1 MWFYGIVCLNYNTP
15 PSLFHM
21 HLEKKKI
28 LWSSSGG
35 KALRLKNPRKQAYS
49 VTPTPSPVEAG
60 CARTALRGFLLGR
73 HLDGSP
79 NLVGI

>member
-21 HLEKKKI
+21 HLEKFFF
-28 LWSSSGG
+28 LRSSSGG

>member
-28 LWSSSGG
+28 F
-35 KALRLKNPRKQAYS
+35 AVQ
-49 VTPTPSPVEAG
+49 
-60 CARTALRGFLLGR
+60 LRGKGVA
-73 HLDGSP
+73 P
-79 NLVGI
+79 KKPP

>member
-21 HLEKKKI
+21 HLEKKMF
-28 LWSSSGG
+28 WSSSGG
-35 KALRLKNPRKQAYS
+35 KALRLKNPRKRAYS

-60 CARTALRGFLLGR
+60 CARTTLRGFLLSGV
-73 HLDGSP
+73 SATA
-79 NLVGI
+79 LVFI